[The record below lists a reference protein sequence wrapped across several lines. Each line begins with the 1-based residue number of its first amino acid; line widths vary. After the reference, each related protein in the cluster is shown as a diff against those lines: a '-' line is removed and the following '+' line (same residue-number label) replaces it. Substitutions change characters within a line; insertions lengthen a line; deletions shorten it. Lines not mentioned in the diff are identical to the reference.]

1 MNLNEVEISNS
12 IAESGATFAYIDSGE
27 LIDPI
32 EDEDEEESDID
43 YSVLSMDNMIFE
55 DNRSNNGLAGL
66 LYVKNQN
73 LRITLTNSVFENT
86 LIPND
91 LTTKN
96 M

>member
-1 MNLNEVEISNS
+1 MNLNKVEILNS

-27 LIDPI
+27 LIGPM
-32 EDEDEEESDID
+32 EDDDDSDID
-43 YSVLSMDNMIFE
+43 YSFLSMYNMIFE
-55 DNRSNNGLAGL
+55 DNISKDGLAGL

-86 LIPND
+86 LIPNF